1 MNMKVQEIMRERVE
15 TCVANNNLAAAAA
28 IMWNADC
35 GVLPIVADGRKVI
48 GVLTDRDI
56 AIAVGT
62 RQKNAAEITI
72 SEVMSKNVHSCS
84 PDDDIHAALKTMR
97 KEKVRRLPVVNEE
110 GALEGILS
118 MNDVALHAENFNGH
132 KTTALSYEDVVNTLK
147 AVCEHRHLV
156 ETKKQ
161 KAAS

>member
-97 KEKVRRLPVVNEE
+97 KEKVRR
-110 GALEGILS
+110 
-118 MNDVALHAENFNGH
+118 
-132 KTTALSYEDVVNTLK
+132 
-147 AVCEHRHLV
+147 
-156 ETKKQ
+156 
-161 KAAS
+161 